1 MFGKEKI
8 PQIQAQIEELAAR
21 LRIARSQ
28 AAQLFAHGQKHSSAI
43 PDFYALRLREDQERT
58 RTQIEALPADY
69 VAGWDNKRAWQEWR
83 PSTEIHEF
91 SHIRIG
97 DLLDLRANKTQ
108 LIPGFLPFISQ
119 KKTIVIRSGGN
130 AAAIGLSLLQSLVV
144 RTALM
149 LPHQARYTLV
159 DPAGAGLAFPMRR
172 HLPQVM
178 ENTGDVRRDLESV
191 ISDIQRI
198 IETYLDAKATSF
210 DQVSHSMRVN
220 EAYHFV
226 FAANFPKDY
235 DRRAIEVLRQIANT
249 GAEAG
254 VYLFVHHNTDVEL
267 PRDISMD
274 MFERMHTIDVTSAE
288 LPGPNGLQLRLDAS
302 PSPEVQEQLF
312 QALQASKPPERTI
325 RWDDLPSI
333 ESNPQSWWLGDATE
347 RIATQVGFHG
357 NQQPLTLW
365 FGAKDGRPCAHG
377 VLGAMTGSGKSNLYH
392 AIIAGLATRY
402 SPEELRMYL
411 IDGKDGVE
419 FQPYRSLP
427 HAEVVSLR
435 SSPELSRSV
444 LSELIAEKERRN
456 DLFTAA
462 GARDF
467 VEYRRKGQMHGQLP
481 RVLLLV
487 DEYQELFEGD
497 QDGIASD
504 MLLQL
509 AAQGRSA
516 GIHMYLGSQHFGA
529 AGMMHRQKIFG
540 NFHLRS
546 AMQMANDDVQALT
559 EFGRKG
565 KTLIS
570 TTCNL
575 PGKIVINDQSGDDS
589 ANLAGKVAYLESDR
603 RDEVI
608 SMLGRKAEETGVD
621 LPARVIFDGKK
632 QPGLLDNP
640 QFSTLLHLPAW
651 PASAEMAALAHKP
664 HWDEGF
670 GIHDWFEGEYPH
682 IVWLGQDFS
691 VRGQAKIVLR
701 RRVAENAMVVGAA
714 NPERF
719 GMLASILASLT
730 LNAPPGR
737 VRFIVV
743 DFGIPDTPW
752 GGALGQVV
760 DELLRPAHFEVQMIR
775 STADFE
781 QKLRDL
787 VVEIDRRKS
796 LSRDQQNA
804 LPELFLVAADLD
816 RVDSLRRQVG
826 SYGLVDS
833 ELGQEFARIYAEGPP
848 IGVHC
853 VLSFSGVQTMASVI
867 DARSGLPYF
876 RHRVGTQMSEDASH
890 ALIRNRLAS
899 RLQLEGPS
907 PVNAVY
913 FDTEHD
919 QAVRFK
925 PYSTKLQA
933 DELTLSQQL
942 QRIAVRLQNRRTTL

>member
-8 PQIQAQIEELAAR
+8 PHLESQIEELAGKLRTERAR
-21 LRIARSQ
+21 
-28 AAQLFAHGQKHSSAI
+28 AAQLYAHGQKHSVQL
-43 PDFYALRLREDQERT
+43 PEFYSTRFQEQLARV
-58 RTQIEALPADY
+58 QAKAAALPPDY
-69 VAGWDNKRAWQEWR
+69 MAGWNENSAWRAWD
-83 PSTEIHEF
+83 PSSGIHEF
-91 SHIRIG
+91 AHIRIG
-97 DLLDLRANKTQ
+97 DLLDPRGNNVAI
-108 LIPGFLPFISQ
+108 IPGFAPFISQ
-119 KKTIVIRSGGN
+119 KKTVVIRAGGKN
-130 AAAIGLSLLQSLVV
+130 VGIGLSLLQSLVV

-178 ENTGDVRRDLESV
+178 ENTGDVRRDLEGV

-198 IETYLDAKATSF
+198 IETYLDARVTSF
-210 DQVSHSMRVN
+210 EKVAHSMRVN

-235 DRRAIEVLRQIANT
+235 DRRAIEVLRQIGNT

-254 VYLFVHHNTDVEL
+254 VYLFLHYNTDHEL

-274 MFERMHTIDVTSAE
+274 TFEHMHIIDVTGRE
-288 LPGPNGLQLRLDAS
+288 LPGPQGLQLRFDTA

-312 QALQASKPPERTI
+312 QILSESKPPERTI
-325 RWDDLPSI
+325 AWDDLPSVSQDAGAWWQ
-333 ESNPQSWWLGDATE
+333 SNATDVVE
-347 RIATQVGFHG
+347 AQIGFHG
-357 NQQPLTLW
+357 NQQSLNLW
-365 FGAKDGRPCAHG
+365 FGARDGRPCAHG

-392 AIIAGLATRY
+392 VIIAGLATHY

-419 FQPYRSLP
+419 FQPYRNLP

-444 LSELIAEKERRN
+444 LAELIAEKERRN

-462 GARDF
+462 SARDF
-467 VEYRRKGQMHGQLP
+467 VEYRRKGEPYGKIP

-497 QDGIASD
+497 QEGAASD

-529 AGMMHRQKIFG
+529 ANMMHRQKIFG

-559 EFGRKG
+559 EFGRRG
-565 KTLIS
+565 KSLIAV
-570 TTCNL
+570 TCNL

-589 ANLAGKVAYLESDR
+589 ANLAGKVAYLSSAR

-608 SMLGRKAEETGVD
+608 EQLIHKAEDSQVD

-632 QPGLLDNP
+632 QPSLLDNP
-640 QFSTLLHLPAW
+640 QFAALLQLPNW
-651 PASAEMAALAHKP
+651 PSPDSLAALARKSL
-664 HWDEGF
+664 WEEGF
-670 GIHDWFEGEYPH
+670 SIPDWFEGEYPH
-682 IVWLGQDFS
+682 IAWLGQDFS
-691 VRGQAKIVLR
+691 VRGQARIVVR
-701 RRVAENAMVVGAA
+701 RRPSENVMIVGTA
-714 NPERF
+714 NAERF
-719 GMLASILASLT
+719 GMMASIASSLA
-730 LNAPPGR
+730 LNASPR
-737 VRFIVV
+737 RLRFSIV

-752 GGALGQVV
+752 GGALAEVV
-760 DELLRPAHFEVQMIR
+760 SQLLRPAQFEVELVR
-775 STADFE
+775 NPDDFALVLNELIAEME
-781 QKLRDL
+781 Q
-787 VVEIDRRKS
+787 RKT
-796 LSRDQQNA
+796 LSRDEQA
-804 LPELFLVAADLD
+804 YLPEVFLLAADLD

-826 SYGLVDS
+826 AYGLSDS
-833 ELGQEFARIYAEGPP
+833 EMGQQFASVYAEGPAL
-848 IGVHC
+848 GMHC
-853 VLSFSGVQTMASVI
+853 VLGFSGVQTMSSVV
-867 DARSGLPYF
+867 DARSGLPFF

-890 ALIRNRLAS
+890 TFIRNRLAS
-899 RLQLEGPS
+899 RLQMEGPS

-913 FDTEHD
+913 FDVEHD
-919 QAVRFK
+919 ASVRFK
-925 PYSTKLQA
+925 PYSTKLQT
-933 DELTLSQQL
+933 DELTLIQQL
-942 QRIAVRLQNRRTTL
+942 QRIAGRLSKRSNIV